1 MVILCFDLRIATK
14 PPTFLF
20 FKVFSTFSLK
30 SKNFYFNLLIGL
42 CNLFIDRGG
51 LAHNDGHGQANDESD
66 SMTAGIGYFSGA
78 ETVAISPQKSINRCP
93 SALSLS
99 NSAEDLALQG
109 GDGQRGWRSRP
120 KSLFLAYHPFRTA
133 AQRFTIVLSAQK
145 NDNDPYATT
154 TSLPIRTHAP
164 C

>member
-1 MVILCFDLRIATK
+1 MVVILCFDLRITTK

-30 SKNFYFNLLIGL
+30 AKNFYFNLLIEL

-51 LAHNDGHGQANDESD
+51 LAHNDGHGQANDKSD

-99 NSAEDLALQG
+99 
-109 GDGQRGWRSRP
+109 
-120 KSLFLAYHPFRTA
+120 
-133 AQRFTIVLSAQK
+133 
-145 NDNDPYATT
+145 
-154 TSLPIRTHAP
+154 
-164 C
+164 